1 MVHRAARDRDERG
14 QSISLFVLVIMGALI
29 ITTGLVI
36 DGGQK
41 VAATS
46 RAESA
51 AAGAGRA
58 AGNAAATQQLGG
70 ADGTSAAVVAAKTY
84 LAGQPGVDGTVSISN
99 GVVLVT
105 TSANEPTILL
115 SVIGISSVSGQG
127 SARAKSY
134 PPETPDDHAIPPIFG
149 DETNDD
155 RHRVAHDNI
164 GREGAKAEGSVCR
177 EDTCHTAATS
187 DAGPAQPEVDRARHR
202 RALPRRPAFVHDL
215 RPGGQ

>member
-1 MVHRAARDRDERG
+1 MKRSIMRNTTTVSRDERG

-51 AAGAGRA
+51 AAGASRA

-70 ADGTSAAVVAAKTY
+70 ADPASAAVLAAKTY
-84 LAGQPGVDGTVSISN
+84 LAGQPDVQGAISIAN

-105 TSANEPTILL
+105 TSAQQPTILL
-115 SVIGISSVSGQG
+115 SIIGVGSVSGQG
-127 SARAKSY
+127 SARANIV
-134 PPETPDDHAIPPIFG
+134 PTG
-149 DETNDD
+149 DS
-155 RHRVAHDNI
+155 R
-164 GREGAKAEGSVCR
+164 
-177 EDTCHTAATS
+177 
-187 DAGPAQPEVDRARHR
+187 
-202 RALPRRPAFVHDL
+202 
-215 RPGGQ
+215 

>member
-1 MVHRAARDRDERG
+1 MITGELIKIPSATRDRNERG
-14 QSISLFVLVIMGALI
+14 QSISLFVLVIMAALI

-70 ADGTSAAVVAAKTY
+70 ADGASAAVVAARTY

-99 GVVLVT
+99 GVVVVT
-105 TSANEPTILL
+105 TSASEPTIVL
-115 SVIGISSVSGQG
+115 SVIGISSVDGQG
-127 SARAKSY
+127 SARVNIV
-134 PPETPDDHAIPPIFG
+134 PTG
-149 DETNDD
+149 D
-155 RHRVAHDNI
+155 
-164 GREGAKAEGSVCR
+164 
-177 EDTCHTAATS
+177 
-187 DAGPAQPEVDRARHR
+187 AR
-202 RALPRRPAFVHDL
+202 
-215 RPGGQ
+215 

>member
-1 MVHRAARDRDERG
+1 MRKLIKVLLAARDRNERG

-70 ADGTSAAVVAAKTY
+70 ADGTGAAVVAAKTY

-99 GVVLVT
+99 GVVLVA

-127 SARAKSY
+127 SARVNIV
-134 PPETPDDHAIPPIFG
+134 PTG
-149 DETNDD
+149 D
-155 RHRVAHDNI
+155 
-164 GREGAKAEGSVCR
+164 
-177 EDTCHTAATS
+177 
-187 DAGPAQPEVDRARHR
+187 AR
-202 RALPRRPAFVHDL
+202 
-215 RPGGQ
+215 

>member
-1 MVHRAARDRDERG
+1 MIMRKLIKMLVAARDRDERG

-70 ADGTSAAVVAAKTY
+70 ADGTSAAVVAAKTH

-105 TSANEPTILL
+105 TRANEPTIML
-115 SVIGISSVSGQG
+115 SIIGIDSVGGQG
-127 SARAKSY
+127 SARISIV
-134 PPETPDDHAIPPIFG
+134 PTG
-149 DETNDD
+149 D
-155 RHRVAHDNI
+155 
-164 GREGAKAEGSVCR
+164 
-177 EDTCHTAATS
+177 
-187 DAGPAQPEVDRARHR
+187 AR
-202 RALPRRPAFVHDL
+202 
-215 RPGGQ
+215 

>member
-1 MVHRAARDRDERG
+1 MIMPELIAVFPSAGDRNERG
-14 QSISLFVLVIMGALI
+14 QSISLFVLMIMSALM

-70 ADGTSAAVVAAKTY
+70 ADSGGAAVLAAKSY
-84 LAGQPGVDGTVSISN
+84 LAGQPGVVGTVSISN
-99 GVVLVT
+99 GVVLVA

-115 SVIGISSVSGQG
+115 SVIGISSVAGRG
-127 SARAKSY
+127 SARVSIVA
-134 PPETPDDHAIPPIFG
+134 TG
-149 DETNDD
+149 DS
-155 RHRVAHDNI
+155 R
-164 GREGAKAEGSVCR
+164 
-177 EDTCHTAATS
+177 
-187 DAGPAQPEVDRARHR
+187 
-202 RALPRRPAFVHDL
+202 
-215 RPGGQ
+215 